1 MSTFDGI
8 VKEFPTIR
16 IDYFRYHP
24 GQPKPAALFLSHVH
38 SDHLLGLESVKM
50 PFVYCSVTTR
60 QLLLQME
67 KYPHRINYA
76 KGILEARKQTYRHLK
91 SILRPLPL
99 QAPIDIELGPK
110 SRMRVTL
117 FDANHC
123 PGAVMFLLEADHKAV
138 VYTGDIR
145 AEPWWV
151 NSIVQNPVLLP
162 YTCGIKTLDCLYL
175 DTTFATHDEPY
186 NVFPTKAD
194 GLMELIR
201 KVRQCPADTLF
212 YFRSWTLGYEKVWI
226 ALSDVLKSR
235 VHVEEYQIKLLGSGE
250 SSDKTGFI
258 EGPALT
264 GFTLGNAYHAGC
276 LTKTNDSAIKI
287 HSCEPG
293 TPCHSK
299 IKNQEN
305 LVWISPII
313 SRLKDGTEVREL
325 GAGGGWGDLYQT
337 LGFTFDDLA
346 ALQQFGAFCQGAL
359 KDKISTE
366 AIQKM
371 IEPSRKVRGYNL
383 TFDGFEDVLA
393 ADGEKNISLQELKEA
408 LAKAS
413 QWMESLSQGP
423 APTNTERP
431 GKDNPTRTIHFPY
444 SRHSSYAELR
454 HLVSKFRPKDICP
467 CTVDTEG
474 WTEDMS
480 MESLFGDLCSEK
492 RFFYDGNVRLQVEK
506 IAELQGPAGGK
517 RKRKQGDSQETASQ
531 ESDVERESYRSAKA
545 NANDTKFKHSEHQP
559 ERRQPDVNA
568 YDSNTEWEITRASS
582 KEIDRVED
590 LIVIESDSEEDSIGQ
605 SVFDGIHGSEAMPD
619 PEQKS
624 QKMVEEQQ
632 STEEN
637 AGRRRTR
644 IEAYIAAKRCLD
656 ESDATEW
663 NWYPLRSV
671 GRKGHDEEEE
681 EL

>member
-16 IDYFRYHP
+16 IDYFRNHP
-24 GQPKPAALFLSHVH
+24 GKPKPAALFLSHVH

-123 PGAVMFLLEADHKAV
+123 PGAVMFLLEGDNKAV

-151 NSIVQNPVLLP
+151 NSIVQNPIFLP

-175 DTTFATHDEPY
+175 DTTFATHDESY
-186 NVFPTKAD
+186 NIFPTKAE
-194 GLMELIR
+194 GLMELIQ
-201 KVRQCPADTLF
+201 KVKQCPADTLF

-226 ALSDVLKSR
+226 ALSDVLNSR
-235 VHVEEYQIKLLGSGE
+235 VHVEEYQIKLLGSSE
-250 SSDKTGFI
+250 SSEKTGFA

-264 GFTLGNAYHAGC
+264 GFTLGNAWHDGC
-276 LTKTNDSAIKI
+276 LTKDNDSVIRI

-299 IKNQEN
+299 IKNQKN
-305 LVWISPII
+305 IVWISPII

-325 GAGGGWGDLYQT
+325 GAGGGWGDLYQN
-337 LGFTFDDLA
+337 LGLTFDDFG
-346 ALQQFGAFCQGAL
+346 ALQQFGTFCQGAL
-359 KDKISTE
+359 KDDINAE

-371 IEPSRKVRGYNL
+371 IEASRKLRRYNL
-383 TFDGFEDVLA
+383 TLDGLEDVLV
-393 ADGEKNISLQELKEA
+393 ADDEKNISLQELKEA
-408 LAKAS
+408 LTKAS
-413 QWMESLSQGP
+413 QWMDSLGQSSVPTSVERSSKYNP
-423 APTNTERP
+423 A
-431 GKDNPTRTIHFPY
+431 RTIHFPY

-474 WTEDMS
+474 WTEGMS

-492 RFFYDGNVRLQVEK
+492 SFFYDGDVRLQVGK
-506 IAELQGPAGGK
+506 TAEVGSKK
-517 RKRKQGDSQETASQ
+517 RKRKQRDSQETASQ
-531 ESDVERESYRSAKA
+531 ESDNEGESYRSVKT
-545 NANDTKFKHSEHQP
+545 NADETKSKDFGNQSAGQ
-559 ERRQPDVNA
+559 QPDVLSK
-568 YDSNTEWEITRASS
+568 DSKTEQKNSRAPSNEINYA
-582 KEIDRVED
+582 DN
-590 LIVIESDSEEDSIGQ
+590 LIVIESDSEEDSIGH
-605 SVFDGIHGSEAMPD
+605 SVFDGIDGGQAASNLTSKSRKMIQ
-619 PEQKS
+619 EQHS
-624 QKMVEEQQ
+624 IGED
-632 STEEN
+632 
-637 AGRRRTR
+637 AGRREAR
-644 IEAYIAAKRCLD
+644 IEAYKAAKRCLD
-656 ESDATEW
+656 ERDANEW

-671 GRKGHDEEEE
+671 GRRGHDEEEE